1 MLMGN
6 TDSLRVEL
14 ALCELI
20 VEVAHYELVG
30 VALHKLIG
38 VVFHNQQKR
47 ILISCSEVAH
57 YKLVEVAFHEL
68 IELVFH
74 SQRKRI
80 LVSCFQETVGAVWHS
95 FFSLT
100 VKMTFS

>member
-20 VEVAHYELVG
+20 VEVAHYELVE

-47 ILISCSEVAH
+47 ILISCFQEIG
-57 YKLVEVAFHEL
+57 VAF
-68 IELVFH
+68 
-74 SQRKRI
+74 
-80 LVSCFQETVGAVWHS
+80 WH
-95 FFSLT
+95 FFSSSR
-100 VKMTFS
+100 VKETFSLPQSESEL

>member
-6 TDSLRVEL
+6 TDSLKRVEL

-20 VEVAHYELVG
+20 VEVALYELVE

-38 VVFHNQQKR
+38 VVFH
-47 ILISCSEVAH
+47 
-57 YKLVEVAFHEL
+57 
-68 IELVFH
+68 
-74 SQRKRI
+74 SQRKRT
-80 LVSCFQETVGAVWHS
+80 LVS

>member
-20 VEVAHYELVG
+20 VEVAHYELVE

-47 ILISCSEVAH
+47 IQISCSEVAH
-57 YKLVEVAFHEL
+57 YKLVEVAFHKL
-68 IELVFH
+68 I
-74 SQRKRI
+74 
-80 LVSCFQETVGAVWHS
+80 
-95 FFSLT
+95 
-100 VKMTFS
+100 